1 MESRIAFTQTTKRF
15 NCPVKREFISLYD
28 MNSLSLMSHEE
39 LIENIWKSEFDGL
52 FLHHLKQALEDE
64 NFALN
69 RLGSNRAALR
79 GLQNGSRLH
88 VSIHYRTKRR
98 LHRLRDFI
106 IKVTAS
112 ASSI

>member
-52 FLHHLKQALEDE
+52 TRKVPGMTTQRFD
-64 NFALN
+64 
-69 RLGSNRAALR
+69 RLC
-79 GLQNGSRLH
+79 
-88 VSIHYRTKRR
+88 T
-98 LHRLRDFI
+98 
-106 IKVTAS
+106 
-112 ASSI
+112 